1 MTQHK
6 IALVSAFPPSQ
17 NSLNEYGYHLAL
29 SFAERP
35 DVSEVIIIADQQSA
49 PTPELDLGPKI
60 TVQRI
65 WRFNSCNAALDIRKA
80 VKAAKPSLTLFNLQ
94 MASFGDWELPA
105 ALGLFAPMLTRYSGH
120 LTGIIAHNLF
130 LGVDLEQTNMKGK
143 PLRQMAAKMGGA
155 MMTNNLL
162 KSHYMTVTLGS
173 YAEALAQSHP
183 MADVHLVPH
192 GTFDKPR
199 ALKPYDKR
207 PENIVTMGK
216 FGTYKKLGTLIK
228 AFCTL
233 KPIASLEGPQ
243 LIIGGT
249 DHPATKGY
257 VAGLQADYAHRPDI
271 EFWGYVA
278 EDDVPTLFGDAR
290 LCVFDYESTTGSSG
304 VLHQAASF
312 GTPPIFPRIGDFVDL
327 CDDEGLSGLHYEPGD
342 VAGMADAMRTI
353 LSQPKMA
360 ADMATKNL
368 EAAHAFPIAKVIDF
382 HMEQIKQHNKQENKL
397 SASPHLEPAE

>member
-17 NSLNEYGYHLAL
+17 NSLNEYGYHLAR
-29 SFAERP
+29 SFAERE
-35 DVSEVIIIADQQSA
+35 DVSEVVIIADRQSESV
-49 PTPELDLGPKI
+49 TELELGSKI
-60 TVQRI
+60 SVQRI
-65 WRFNSCNAALDIRKA
+65 WRFNSCSSALAIRKA
-80 VKAAKPSLTLFNLQ
+80 VQAAEPNLTLFNLQ

-130 LGVDLEQTNMKGK
+130 LGVDLEKTNMKGK

-173 YAEALAQSHP
+173 YADALAQSHP
-183 MADVHLVPH
+183 MANVHLVPH

-199 ALKPYDKR
+199 TLKPYNKR

-216 FGTYKKLGTLIK
+216 FGTYKKLETLIK
-228 AFCTL
+228 AFCQI
-233 KPIASLEGPQ
+233 KPIASMKGPQ

-312 GTPPIFPRIGDFVDL
+312 GTPPIFPHIGDFVDL
-327 CDDEGLSGLHYEPGD
+327 CEDEGISGLHYEPGD
-342 VAGMADAMRTI
+342 VNGMAAAIHTI
-353 LSQPKMA
+353 LSQPQMA
-360 ADMATKNL
+360 ADMAAANL
-368 EAAHAFPIAKVIDF
+368 KAAHAFPIAKVVDF
-382 HMEQIKQHNKQENKL
+382 HINQIRQQGTHRKDL
-397 SASPHLEPAE
+397 SADKPLAPAE